1 MNKPL
6 RFGTDGWRAVIG
18 EDFTFHNLTRLAKA
32 TVAWLKSSR
41 NNAPKVIV
49 GYDTRFMGHLFA
61 QHVAQVLADEGAEVI
76 LTTGP
81 TPTPAIS
88 WATNFN
94 GADAGVVI
102 TASHNPPQ
110 YSGYKI
116 KASFGGPATSEMI
129 HSVEGFILPH
139 TERKVQTRN
148 GSITEEDITSAY
160 VAYMQTQFDINSIN
174 LSMVHDSMYGA
185 GQGILAKI
193 FGKDELITEIH
204 HEINPTFGGRSPEPI
219 ERNLEELMRSVEHN
233 GAAIGIAHD
242 GDADRIGVVDEQ
254 GNVVTSHLVMALLVS
269 HLHRHHQL
277 EGAIVRTFATSA
289 ILEKMGN
296 AWGLPVETL
305 PIGFKYVAPR
315 FLETN
320 VLVGG
325 EESGGIAVT
334 GHIPER
340 DGIYVA
346 LLLLEMLMQ
355 RGKSLTALVHELFDE
370 FGPHAYYREDVHTD
384 RQPEIITKLR
394 QMDGLREIAGRK
406 VRSMN
411 TLDGFKHLMEDAWLL
426 VRPSG
431 TEPVLRIYAEA
442 PTRNEAEA
450 LVNDT
455 MVQFGLSSGD
465 NV

>member
-1 MNKPL
+1 MNEIL

-18 EDFTFHNLTRLAKA
+18 REFTFNNLTRLAKA
-32 TVAWLKSSR
+32 TVAWLRESSIV
-41 NNAPKVIV
+41 APKVIV

-61 QHVAQVLADEGAEVI
+61 RHVAQVLADEGAAVT
-76 LTTGP
+76 LTIGP

-88 WATNFN
+88 WATSLE
-94 GADAGVVI
+94 GADAGIVI

-116 KASFGGPATSEMI
+116 KAHFGGPATSEMI
-129 HSVEGFILPH
+129 HVVEGYIQPY
-139 TERKVQTRN
+139 TGGVRERGKGAIR
-148 GSITEEDITSAY
+148 ERDITSEY
-160 VAYMQTQFDINSIN
+160 IMHMQERFDVDSMN
-174 LSMVHDSMYGA
+174 LNLVHDPMYGA
-185 GQGILAKI
+185 GQGVLSKIL
-193 FGKDELITEIH
+193 GNQLITEIH
-204 HEINPTFGGRSPEPI
+204 NEINPTFGGRSPEPI
-219 ERNLEELMRSVEHN
+219 ERNLGELMHSVVRE

-254 GNVVTSHLVMALLVS
+254 GNIVTSHLVMALLVS
-269 HLHRHHQL
+269 HLHRQNQL
-277 EGAIVRTFATSA
+277 RGTIVRTFATSA

-315 FLETN
+315 FLETQ

-355 RGKSLTALVHELFDE
+355 RGKSLTALVQELFDE
-370 FGPHAYYREDVHTD
+370 FGPHAYYRLDVHTEK
-384 RQPEIITKLR
+384 QPEIISRLR
-394 QMDGLREIAGRK
+394 QMGGLREIAGRK
-406 VRSMN
+406 VKDMD
-411 TLDGFKHLMEDAWLL
+411 TLDGFKHLMEDGWLL

-431 TEPVLRIYAEA
+431 TEPVLRIYGEA
-442 PTRNEAEA
+442 PTREEAEA

-455 MVQFGLSSGD
+455 RIQFGLSSGA